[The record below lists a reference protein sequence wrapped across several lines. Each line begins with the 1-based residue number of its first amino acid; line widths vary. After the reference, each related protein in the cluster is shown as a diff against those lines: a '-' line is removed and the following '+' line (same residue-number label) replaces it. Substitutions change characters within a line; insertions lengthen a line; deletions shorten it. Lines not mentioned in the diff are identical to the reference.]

1 MEEFKSWE
9 EMSIVEQYA
18 CQYWDMFKDAH
29 GVRPRGIDTSTW
41 TEADFEVQFAN
52 LAKVIEAEEIAR
64 SQAQSR
70 AIVEF
75 ETRVANLMHPS
86 TNRERVIGWLMDA
99 ESVNGDFEYFCYTQ
113 GLPYGYFR
121 KAA

>member
-18 CQYWDMFKDAH
+18 SQYWDMFKDAH